1 MGARAGQH
9 CWREL
14 ALNRLR
20 PDHLVD
26 VKVRQTS
33 MIASEDRGRCA
44 DDVIGNTHGGFFFKI
59 FFTYLE
65 ITSHFDA
72 SEKSSSS

>member
-1 MGARAGQH
+1 MGARAGPH

-26 VKVRQTS
+26 VKVRQRS

-44 DDVIGNTHGGFFFKI
+44 DDVIGNIHGGFFFL
-59 FFTYLE
+59 FTYLE
-65 ITSHFDA
+65 ITSHFDV